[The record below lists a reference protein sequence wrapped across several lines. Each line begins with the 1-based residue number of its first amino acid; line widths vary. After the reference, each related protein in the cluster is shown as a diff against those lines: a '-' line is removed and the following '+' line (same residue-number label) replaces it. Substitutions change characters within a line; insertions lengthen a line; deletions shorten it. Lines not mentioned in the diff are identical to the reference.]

1 VTTNK
6 GKKALQGARELK
18 ILVDV
23 RTMGSRPSGVGMY
36 TYNFIKELLNYKDIE
51 FVLASDVSI
60 SREMEF
66 LAGKN
71 IRIIEYGDRV
81 SKSLGL
87 FGYFRFIQK
96 CIHQE
101 KPDVFWEPN
110 NLMPVRIKNPYGRIM
125 VTVHDLFPITKP
137 EYYGKVYENYFRYG
151 MAKTAKTADIF
162 LYNSM
167 ETRQFMERYYPA
179 VTNKKN
185 FISYIIINRIPVGST
200 ADKGYFLYVG
210 NLEKRKG
217 VDLLLKAYSLY
228 RSTGGTKDLYLGGKI
243 REEDIQR
250 LYDEVSQTTEGV
262 KYVGYLEEDTKNELY
277 AGCSCFV
284 FPSKAEGFGMPP
296 VEVMNFGK
304 PIIVSSLS
312 IFKEILGNHVT
323 YFSLAGNESV
333 QIENLCIAMNGY
345 SEPDLEEYGKIIE
358 KFDAPNLGRALKEFL
373 EKVE

>member
-1 VTTNK
+1 M
-6 GKKALQGARELK
+6 K
-18 ILVDV
+18 ILVDA

-36 TYNFIKELLNYKDIE
+36 TYNFMKELLKYPDIQ
-51 FVLASDVSI
+51 FVLASDVSV

-66 LAGKN
+66 LAGQN
-71 IRIIEYGDRV
+71 IRIIEYGNQV

-87 FGYFRFIQK
+87 FGYFKFIQK

-101 KPDVFWEPN
+101 KPDIFWEPN

-151 MAKTAKTADIF
+151 MTKTAKTADIF

-167 ETRQFMERYYPA
+167 ETRQFMEKYYPA
-179 VTNKKN
+179 VKHKKN
-185 FISYIIINRIPVGST
+185 FISYIIINRIPVSST
-200 ADKGYFLYVG
+200 ADNGYFLYVG

-228 RSTGGTKDLYLGGKI
+228 RKSGGTKDLYLGGKI

-250 LYDEVSQTTEGV
+250 LYDEVSSTTEGV
-262 KYVGYLEEDTKNELY
+262 KYVGYLEEDRKNELY

-296 VEVMNFGK
+296 VEIMNFGK
-304 PIIVSSLS
+304 PIIVSGLS
-312 IFKEILGNHVT
+312 IFKEILQDNVT
-323 YFSLAGNESV
+323 YFDLFSNEET
-333 QIENLCIAMNGY
+333 QIENLCHAMFDY
-345 SEPDLEEYGKIIE
+345 IEAPIEEYQKIIE
-358 KFDAPNLGRALKEFL
+358 KFEASRLGAALKNYIMS
-373 EKVE
+373 

>member
-1 VTTNK
+1 
-6 GKKALQGARELK
+6 LK
-18 ILVDV
+18 ILVDA

-36 TYNFIKELLNYKDIE
+36 TYNFIKELLNYEDIE

-101 KPDVFWEPN
+101 RPDIFWEPN

-162 LYNSM
+162 LYNYM

-179 VTNKKN
+179 VTHKKN

-228 RSTGGTKDLYLGGKI
+228 RSSGGTKDLYLGGKI
-243 REEDIQR
+243 REEDIQK
-250 LYDEVSQTTEGV
+250 LCDEVSRTTEGV

-304 PIIVSSLS
+304 PIIVSDLN
-312 IFKEILGNHVT
+312 IFKEILEDNVT
-323 YFSLAGNESV
+323 YFTLRGDEDT
-333 QIENLCIAMNGY
+333 QIANLCTAMLNY
-345 SEPDLEEYGKIIE
+345 HEAPIDEYQKIIE
-358 KFDAPNLGRALKEFL
+358 KFDAPGLGAALKKFIL
-373 EKVE
+373 SCEKQLF